1 MAKDSRSRS
10 QRPTPR
16 QIVGFSLSPET
27 ASELKMEAARR
38 QLSLRKLLEE
48 MWASYKEKN
57 KIKGGQPR

>member
-1 MAKDSRSRS
+1 M
-10 QRPTPR
+10 PR

-48 MWASYKEKN
+48 MWQLYKDKN
-57 KIKGGQPR
+57 KAKGGNAR